1 MRKELQSN
9 SGKPDIASDGDF
21 RPKKITPRR
30 RIGDNHISAD
40 NNPDDAEEDLDTP
53 LTLHFQEIAKIPTQI
68 ANHTIWGQEISAGR
82 IALQSLSILS
92 QSELL
97 TPSQKKRVTIVLG
110 NRNFLLS
117 RFYLRVK
124 QVQGRL
130 EKNDYGKDERQA
142 ETLRKLDK
150 EFMQTVSGN
159 ERLTHEIL
167 QTAKRME
174 DVGQKQVALEQFI
187 EHQIKFASQG
197 KESWD
202 KLVESNLRLALA
214 IARKY
219 QHRRVPLEDLVQYG
233 NEGLMIAAAGYDSR
247 RGYQFSTYAH
257 WWITQAIERSI
268 DHYESIIRM
277 PTNVHEKIRKIFRN
291 QDGDLP
297 ENLAIAIITQNVFSL
312 DMPIYKDK
320 DKDKEG
326 TLKDIIPNDQSENPE
341 EVLNQI
347 VSKSTIEELLSNLD
361 ARERKVL
368 ELRYGL
374 TGDKKIRTLEEVGI
388 EFGVTR
394 ERIRQIEQKALRKLR
409 GLVVPE
415 KQKNI
420 S

>member
-30 RIGDNHISAD
+30 RIGDNHISTD
-40 NNPDDAEEDLDTP
+40 SNPDDSEKEDLDA
-53 LTLHFQEIAKIPTQI
+53 LTLHFQQIAKMPTQI
-68 ANHTIWGQEISAGR
+68 ENHTIWGQEISAGR

-97 TPSQKKRVTIVLG
+97 TPSQKERVLTALKNG
-110 NRNFLLS
+110 NFLLS
-117 RFYLRVK
+117 RLYLRIKHVER
-124 QVQGRL
+124 RL

-142 ETLRKLDK
+142 ETLRELDK

-159 ERLTHEIL
+159 EELTHEIL

-187 EHQIKFASQG
+187 EHQIIFASLG

-219 QHRRVPLEDLVQYG
+219 QHRGVPFEDLEQYG

-257 WWITQAIERSI
+257 WWITQTIERSI

-312 DMPIYKDK
+312 DMPI